1 MRLAIPAD
9 FARLNVLKRV
19 QDHAWGLGLVAV
31 TSVALTASVAT
42 LAHDQ
47 LFHAGPRAATQSSAE
62 AAAVEPA
69 TAAMP
74 TSFDSTTTVV
84 LAEGKFQSADI
95 QTGAATVEKVAREV
109 AVAGR
114 VEADPNRRV
123 VIHPKAPGVV
133 RTLPVQPGTKV
144 KAGDVL
150 VILDS
155 AEVATAR
162 LSVRERQRALSTAR
176 AEAAWKSAIAANT
189 EAMIALLGKGAS
201 ARDVTTEFADK
212 LVGTSRGTLVSAWAE
227 LEMASHELDKQ
238 SSLNKQNIVGEHPV
252 FIAEHTREGAQA
264 KFAAVLE
271 QVRFDVA
278 QADRVAR
285 QQARNAEEMVIDAAE
300 HLRILGVEEDIAHLL
315 AHPETAADLPTD
327 FSAVASYP
335 IVAPLDGTIVS
346 TTATRSSRVDMT
358 NPLFV
363 IADLSR
369 VYTVANVPESDF
381 ALLPNLPGGTIRL
394 TAEAYPGQSFNAKM
408 LYTGAEVD
416 PNTRTV
422 RLVAEVD
429 NPDDLLKLGMFA
441 RIALDANLTES
452 ATVVPPGALVDF
464 DGVPTLFQPD
474 PSRPRTF
481 TRHVVKLG
489 RATPEGQVVTSGIKP
504 GDKIVVAGTF
514 LLKSELILQNET
526 DED

>member
-1 MRLAIPAD
+1 MRLTVPVE
-9 FARLNVLKRV
+9 FSRLSLTRWV
-19 QDHAWGLGLVAV
+19 QDHALGLSLVAAV
-31 TSVALTASVAT
+31 SVSVAT

-47 LFHAGPRAATQSSAE
+47 LFHASPKEETRSSVE
-62 AAAVEPA
+62 ADSAGPA
-69 TAAMP
+69 TVAKPAG
-74 TSFDSTTTVV
+74 FDPMTTVV
-84 LAEGKFQSADI
+84 LAEGKFQAAEI

-123 VIHPKAPGVV
+123 VIYPKAPGNV
-133 RTLPVQPGTKV
+133 RTLPVQPGSKV

-155 AEVATAR
+155 SEVATAR
-162 LSVRERQRALSTAR
+162 LGVRERQRTLSTAR

-189 EAMIALLGKGAS
+189 EAMIARLGNGAS
-201 ARDVTTEFADK
+201 ARELTKEFADK

-227 LEMASHELDKQ
+227 VEMATHELDKQ
-238 SSLNKQNIVGEHPV
+238 SDLNKQKIVGEHPV

-264 KFAAVLE
+264 KFEAALE

-285 QQARNAEEMVIDAAE
+285 QQVRNAEEMVIDAAE
-300 HLRILGVEEDIAHLL
+300 HLRILGVDEDIANLL
-315 AHPETAADLPTD
+315 THPEMAADLPTD
-327 FSAVASYP
+327 FAAVSSYP

-363 IADLSR
+363 IADLSQ

-381 ALLPNLPGGTIRL
+381 ALLPSLVGGKIRL
-394 TAEAYPGQSFNAKM
+394 TAEAYPGQSFDARM

-416 PNTRTV
+416 PITRTV
-422 RLVAEVD
+422 RLVAEAD
-429 NPDDLLKLGMFA
+429 NPDGLLKLGMFA

-452 ATVVPPGALVDF
+452 ATVVPPSALVDF
-464 DGVPTLFQPD
+464 DGVPTIFQPD
-474 PSRPRTF
+474 PSQPLTF
-481 TRHVVKLG
+481 IRHPVKLG
-489 RATPEGQVVTSGIKP
+489 RATPEGQIVTSGVKA

>member
-1 MRLAIPAD
+1 MRLAIPVD
-9 FARLNVLKRV
+9 FSKVSPIKLV
-19 QDHAWGLGLVAV
+19 QDHALGLSLVAAI
-31 TSVALTASVAT
+31 SVSLAT
-42 LAHDQ
+42 LAHDRI
-47 LFHAGPRAATQSSAE
+47 FHASPRESM
-62 AAAVEPA
+62 AVEADTTKSATASPA
-69 TAAMP
+69 TG
-74 TSFDSTTTVV
+74 FDPLTTVS

-95 QTGAATVEKVAREV
+95 QTGEAREEKVAREV

-123 VIHPKAPGVV
+123 VIFPKAPGVV

-155 AEVATAR
+155 VEIATAR
-162 LSVRERQRALSTAR
+162 LMVRERQRTLSTAR

-189 EAMIALLGKGAS
+189 EAMIDQLGKGAS
-201 ARDVTTEFADK
+201 ARDLTKEFADK
-212 LVGTSRGTLVSAWAE
+212 LVGTSRGTLVAAWAD
-227 LEMASHELDKQ
+227 LEMATHELEKQ
-238 SSLNKQNIVGEHPV
+238 SDLNKRKIVGEHPV

-264 KFAAVLE
+264 RFEAALE

-300 HLRILGVEEDIAHLL
+300 HLRILGVDEDIANLL
-315 AHPETAADLPTD
+315 AHPESAADLPTD
-327 FSAVASYP
+327 FNLSSYP

-346 TTATRSSRVDMT
+346 TTATRSSLVAVID
-358 NPLFV
+358 PLFV

-369 VYTVANVPESDF
+369 VYTVANIPESDF
-381 ALLPNLPGGTIRL
+381 AMLPSLVGGKIRL
-394 TAEAYPGQSFNAKM
+394 TAEAYPDRSFDAKM

-416 PNTRTV
+416 PVTRTV
-422 RLVAEVD
+422 RLVAEAD
-429 NPDDLLKLGMFA
+429 NLDGLLKLGMFA

-452 ATVVPPGALVDF
+452 ATVVPPSALVVF
-464 DGVPTLFQPD
+464 DGVPTLFQPA
-474 PSRPRTF
+474 PSQPRTF
-481 TRHVVKLG
+481 TRHPVKLG
-489 RATPEGQVVTSGIKP
+489 RATPEGQIVTSGIKA
-504 GDKIVVAGTF
+504 GDKIVVAGSF